1 MSQNRHQNKYYSRQK
16 GLSIILK
23 GSIQSERSDA
33 SVCVSKNRF
42 SRYMHENVTE
52 LKAETD
58 KATTIVR
65 DSTTTLELIDQ
76 FKQEIHKNCFHNI
89 YLNILEIVDLKGF
102 LRILKLEPIAVCLFI
117 CSESFLL
124 T

>member
-23 GSIQSERSDA
+23 GSIQSERSDT

-76 FKQEIHKNCFHNI
+76 FKQEIHKNKYLKNIINYFGIYRTFH
-89 YLNILEIVDLKGF
+89 
-102 LRILKLEPIAVCLFI
+102 
-117 CSESFLL
+117 
-124 T
+124 